1 MTNFVT
7 NILETTQDFLDYTD
21 AFFRKSFKVA
31 APPPIAET
39 TTLTIDCQ
47 YQRSHKPR
55 NFREYQKD

>member
-31 APPPIAET
+31 ASPTDSRNHNSHYRLPIPK
-39 TTLTIDCQ
+39 
-47 YQRSHKPR
+47 KP
-55 NFREYQKD
+55 QAKKL